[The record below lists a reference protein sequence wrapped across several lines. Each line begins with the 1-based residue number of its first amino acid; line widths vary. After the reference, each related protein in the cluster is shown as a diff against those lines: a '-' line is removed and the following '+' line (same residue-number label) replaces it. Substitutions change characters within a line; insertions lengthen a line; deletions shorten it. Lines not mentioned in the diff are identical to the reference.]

1 MTTHLHRLPMLLLAA
16 AVVITLPLTPATLR
30 AAPLSAASIRIEIN
44 GTEGDAGVQF
54 FLDGEGWKSCTVS
67 GPDGQRLVTV
77 TATGS
82 ARMNGLTELFIESA
96 EPSFEEQPLPDLL
109 RLFPQGNYAFDCVT
123 TDDKT
128 LKRSAS
134 LTHKLP
140 ATPEGVGFD
149 PGPGKIVWQEVKGP
163 FELDG
168 EVFGDSNVV
177 IVAYEVIVER
187 LGDGLKFS
195 ITLPA
200 PATSVTVPV
209 EFIKPNTKYKVEVLA
224 IERGGNQ
231 TIAETQFTTQ

>member
-1 MTTHLHRLPMLLLAA
+1 MHKLPAFLVAA
-16 AVVITLPLTPATLR
+16 AAVITLPLTPSTLW
-30 AAPLSAASIRIEIN
+30 AIPLSAAAIRIEIN
-44 GTEGDAGVQF
+44 GTDGDAGVQF
-54 FLDGEGWKSCTVS
+54 FLDGTGWKSCEVS
-67 GPDGQRLVTV
+67 DPDGNLLVTV

-82 ARMNGLTELFIESA
+82 AGMNGLTELFIESA
-96 EPSFEEQPLPDLL
+96 EPSFEEQPLEDLL
-109 RLFPQGNYAFDCVT
+109 GLFPQGNYEFDCVT

-149 PGPGKIVWQEVKGP
+149 PGPGRIVWQEVTGP

-187 LGDGLKFS
+187 LSDGLKFS

-200 PATSVTVPV
+200 PATSVTVPA
-209 EFIKPNTKYKVEVLA
+209 EFITPHTKYKVEVLA
-224 IERGGNQ
+224 IEKGGNQ
-231 TIAETQFTTQ
+231 TIAEAEFTTP

>member
-1 MTTHLHRLPMLLLAA
+1 MTRHMHRLPAFLVAAA
-16 AVVITLPLTPATLR
+16 AVIILPLTPSTLW
-30 AAPLSAASIRIEIN
+30 AIPLSAAAIRFEIN
-44 GTEGDAGVQF
+44 GTAGDAGVQF
-54 FLDGEGWKSCTVS
+54 FLDGTGWKSCAVS
-67 GPDGQRLVTV
+67 DPHGNLLVTV

-82 ARMNGLTELFIESA
+82 AGMNGLTELFIESA
-96 EPSFEEQPLPDLL
+96 EPSFEVQPLEDLL
-109 RLFPQGNYAFDCVT
+109 GLFPQGNYGFDCVT
-123 TDDKT
+123 TDDKA

-149 PGPGKIVWQEVKGP
+149 PGPGTIVWQEVTGP

-177 IVAYEVIVER
+177 IVAYEIIVER
-187 LGDGLKFS
+187 LSDGLKFS

-209 EFIKPNTKYKVEVLA
+209 EFIKPHTKYKVEVLA
-224 IERGGNQ
+224 IESGGNQ
-231 TIAETQFTTQ
+231 TIAEVEFTTP